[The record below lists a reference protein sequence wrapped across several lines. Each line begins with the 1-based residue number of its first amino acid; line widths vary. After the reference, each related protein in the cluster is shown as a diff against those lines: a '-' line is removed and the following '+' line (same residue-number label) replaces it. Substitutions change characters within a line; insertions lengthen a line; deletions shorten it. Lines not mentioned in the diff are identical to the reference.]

1 MLQPDSVQL
10 LTEGG
15 VLAKCS
21 NEDVPVGK
29 TEDPN
34 RGDTAE
40 GSPFNFSPQLIHL
53 RKDHELFEVV
63 QETNTEPTDILT
75 HLYTVTVT

>member
-1 MLQPDSVQL
+1 MLEPDPVPL

-15 VLAKCS
+15 VLAKCCD
-21 NEDVPVGK
+21 EDVVGK
-29 TEDPN
+29 TEEPS
-34 RGDTAE
+34 RGEAAE

-53 RKDHELFEVV
+53 HKDHELFEVA

-75 HLYTVTVT
+75 HLYTVMVT

>member
-1 MLQPDSVQL
+1 MLQPDPVQL
-10 LTEGG
+10 LREGG
-15 VLAKCS
+15 VLAKCCD
-21 NEDVPVGK
+21 EDVPVGK
-29 TEDPN
+29 TEEPN
-34 RGDTAE
+34 RGDAAE

-53 RKDHELFEVV
+53 HKDHELFEVV